1 MRTPRV
7 EFDLGKIRANYKILC
22 ERLRSVGIDV
32 KGVTKG
38 VGGDS
43 QIAAAML
50 DGGVTGLADARLS
63 NVLKLR
69 TNGINCPIALIRSPM
84 HDQLGTGGV
93 MQHELPLRSH
103 HAGLTRASGP

>member
-7 EFDLGKIRANYKILC
+7 EFDLGKIRANSTILC

-50 DGGVTGLADARLS
+50 DGGVTGLASHIRPSENIERPYIYATES
-63 NVLKLR
+63 
-69 TNGINCPIALIRSPM
+69 GIPIAVASKRP
-84 HDQLGTGGV
+84 
-93 MQHELPLRSH
+93 R
-103 HAGLTRASGP
+103 TRDTYL